1 MGTYLED
8 NAQKLMV
15 ENIAKNLS
23 DADEYPAMI
32 SMQQRCV
39 SILAHLWN
47 VQKGEKA
54 VCAVPLSQPIPPT
67 RYIASRRQPKSN
79 HERRKNHHLKNRLA
93 AQPQAPRKPSSSA
106 VSP

>member
-1 MGTYLED
+1 MTDFEISSQSVLFCAISFVGTYLED
-8 NAQKLMV
+8 NAQRLMV

-47 VQKGEKA
+47 VQPGEKA
-54 VCAVPLSQPIPPT
+54 VCYHSAKLNP
-67 RYIASRRQPKSN
+67 
-79 HERRKNHHLKNRLA
+79 HA
-93 AQPQAPRKPSSSA
+93 APSYHQRNLITKEKC
-106 VSP
+106 P

>member
-54 VCAVPLSQPIPPT
+54 VCAVPLSQPIPPLGT
-67 RYIASRRQPKSN
+67 LPVV
-79 HERRKNHHLKNRLA
+79 
-93 AQPQAPRKPSSSA
+93 
-106 VSP
+106 VSENLITKGGKTTT